1 MNSPEPAPSRR
12 FVVAMS
18 GGVDSSVA
26 ALLLARE
33 GFDVIGLFMRNGVQV
48 SEEESRHKSCCSAGD
63 ARDARMV
70 AAHLG
75 FPFQA
80 VDLSREFEHIVRAFV
95 DEYSAGRTPNP
106 CAICNRDLKFDRLLS
121 FAEELGAEGVA
132 TGHYARLDIEDGR
145 VVVRRGVDYT
155 KDQSYQLF
163 CVAEEHLAR
172 TRLPLGALEKSAV
185 RELAREA
192 GLRTAAKADSQ
203 EICFV
208 PGSDHAAFI
217 EDRVAPERLRPGL
230 FKGPA
235 GEVLGAHDGLHKFT
249 VGQRRGLGVATGERA
264 YVTGIDPASGD
275 VRVGPRSALDSTGL
289 WAASVSWAGTPPG
302 EEGAAVTVRIRH
314 RHRGAP
320 GVVKP
325 DGRGGA
331 TVEFDEAV
339 AAVAPGQAAVFYDG
353 DTVMG
358 GGAITEAR
366 SA

>member
-1 MNSPEPAPSRR
+1 MSGGRI
-12 FVVAMS
+12 VVAMS

-26 ALLLARE
+26 AGLLAE
-33 GFDVIGLFMRNGVQV
+33 AGGDVVGVSLKLWEHRDDGVQ
-48 SEEESRHKSCCSAGD
+48 HGCCTPD
-63 ARDARMV
+63 DLRDARRV
-70 AAHLG
+70 AERLG
-75 FPFQA
+75 IPHYVFDL
-80 VDLSREFEHIVRAFV
+80 VDEFEARVVDGFV
-95 DEYSAGRTPNP
+95 DEYLAGRTPNP
-106 CAICNRDLKFDRLLS
+106 CVACNDTVKFDTLRRR
-121 FAEELGAEGVA
+121 ARALGAEALA
-132 TGHYARLDIEDGR
+132 TGHYARIEGDPPRLRQGLDP
-145 VVVRRGVDYT
+145 T
-155 KDQSYQLF
+155 KDQSYFLYNLPEDVLRF
-163 CVAEEHLAR
+163 LRFPVGGLTKEEVRGHAHRLGLPVAD
-172 TRLPLGALEKSAV
+172 
-185 RELAREA
+185 
-192 GLRTAAKADSQ
+192 KADSQ

-208 PGSDHAAFI
+208 PGRNHAAFI

-235 GEVLGAHDGLHKFT
+235 GEVLGAHEGLHKFT
-249 VGQRRGLGVATGERA
+249 VGQRRGLGVAAGERV

-275 VRVGPRSALDSTGL
+275 VKVGPRSALDSTGL

-353 DTVMG
+353 DTVVG